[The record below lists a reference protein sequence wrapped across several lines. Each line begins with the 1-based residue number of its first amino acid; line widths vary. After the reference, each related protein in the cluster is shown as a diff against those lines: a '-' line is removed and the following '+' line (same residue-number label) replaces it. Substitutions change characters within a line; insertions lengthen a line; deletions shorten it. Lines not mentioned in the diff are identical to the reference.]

1 VAGGLRRNRR
11 MEFCAEAVEKWEGS
25 GNASTIN
32 NLVMGVKAS
41 DFWNWK
47 VLNLVIE
54 DELAIAGHACKAKR
68 GKK

>member
-1 VAGGLRRNRR
+1 L
-11 MEFCAEAVEKWEGS
+11 
-25 GNASTIN
+25 
-32 NLVMGVKAS
+32 GVKAS